1 MNTNSALP
9 NAASGYAPNM
19 SRSALKALLVDDDP
33 FQLDLMTEILRGLGV
48 SDITQ
53 ATGGT
58 VALQKLAANANRF
71 NLMLL
76 DLHMPDMDGFQFM
89 ESVAKTG
96 FAGGLIIVS
105 GQSDEVV
112 RAAAMVAK
120 LRRFTVLGAVTK
132 PVSQLDLSQL
142 I

>member
-1 MNTNSALP
+1 MNATSTLP
-9 NAASGYAPNM
+9 TVPSSYAPNM
-19 SRSALKALLVDDDP
+19 SRNALKVLLVDDDT
-33 FQLDLMTEILRGLGV
+33 FQLELLTEILRGLGV

-53 ATGGT
+53 AAGGT
-58 VALQKLAANANRF
+58 VALQKLADSPNRF

-96 FAGGLIIVS
+96 FTGGLIIVS

-132 PVSQLDLSQL
+132 PVSRLDLSQL

>member
-1 MNTNSALP
+1 MNATSALP
-9 NAASGYAPNM
+9 PPDSRFAPNM
-19 SRSALKALLVDDDP
+19 SRSAFKALLVDDDP
-33 FQLDLMTEILRGLGV
+33 FQLDLMTEILRSLGV

-53 ATGGT
+53 AAGGT
-58 VALQKLAANANRF
+58 VALQKLEGSSHRF

-89 ESVAKTG
+89 ELVAKTG
-96 FAGGLIIVS
+96 FTGGLIIVS

-132 PVSQLDLSQL
+132 PVSRLDISQL